1 MAIDYVT
8 KIGAPFARG
17 SVSLRLYPHNELDA
31 SGVVNELC
39 AQARMGL
46 DAGFDGI
53 MTSEHHGGVGGYIPN
68 PFQMASFVLEESAVG
83 WTAACP
89 LLLPLRPTALV
100 AEETAWLA
108 ARHPGR
114 VGLGVAAGAMALD
127 FTSMGLALSDAVPS
141 FKRELG
147 SIVAM
152 LQGRELRGLDE
163 DRALQQCKVNPIPVL
178 SAAVSLT
185 AARRAAACGAGILL
199 EGMSSV
205 AKVAAMSKA
214 FDDEGGTGSK
224 VLVRRVWL
232 GEPRREA
239 VANQRRFYETNGPA
253 ANAFP
258 EDQTVTSPDP
268 AELAERLVAIQDE
281 SGVDAINLR
290 VHLPGLS
297 AQAIR
302 EQISALGTEV
312 LPAMRRLA
320 SGPLAVDGAAR
331 DQGAVR

>member
-1 MAIDYVT
+1 MAIDHGAKT
-8 KIGAPFARG
+8 GAPFARG

-31 SGVVNELC
+31 GGVVNELC
-39 AQARMGL
+39 TQARLGL

-68 PFQMASFVLEESAVG
+68 PFQMASFVLEDSAVG

-100 AEETAWLA
+100 AEEAAWLA

-114 VGLGVAAGAMALD
+114 VGLGVAAGAMELD
-127 FTSMGLALSDAVPS
+127 FTAMGLELADAVPS

-152 LQGRELRGLDE
+152 LQGRDLRGLDE
-163 DRALQQCKVNPIPVL
+163 DRALQQCKVSPIPVL

-205 AKVAAMSKA
+205 EKVSAMCKA

-232 GEPRREA
+232 GEPRSEA

-258 EDQTVTSPDP
+258 EDQTVVSSEP
-268 AELAERLVAIQDE
+268 AELAERIVAIQDQA
-281 SGVDAINLR
+281 GVDAINLR

-297 AQAIR
+297 APAVR
-302 EQISALGTEV
+302 EQIVALGTEV
-312 LPAMRRLA
+312 LPVIRRLA
-320 SGPLAVDGAAR
+320 QGSLSGGGTTQER
-331 DQGAVR
+331 GTVR